1 MYNLQVRKKTDQ
13 EMPLLN
19 NLHISTTHKN
29 EMVWNEMIEYQTGLI
44 QFNNHEKAKNV
55 DNRQIK
61 FSTNENTKRPR
72 TDT

>member
-1 MYNLQVRKKTDQ
+1 MN
-13 EMPLLN
+13 
-19 NLHISTTHKN
+19 
-29 EMVWNEMIEYQTGLI
+29 EYQTGLI